1 MVGNIIFEAIKRA
14 IESNNNKV
22 NNDGKKG
29 KPYIAGNAK

>member
-22 NNDGKKG
+22 NNDGKKALYRR
-29 KPYIAGNAK
+29 KC